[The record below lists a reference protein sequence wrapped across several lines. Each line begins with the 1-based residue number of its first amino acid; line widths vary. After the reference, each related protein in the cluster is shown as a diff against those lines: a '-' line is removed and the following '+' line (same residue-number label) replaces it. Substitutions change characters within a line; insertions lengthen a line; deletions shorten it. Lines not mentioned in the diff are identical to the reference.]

1 MIHRTAIRIRFVE
14 SSFFLLK
21 ASQAV
26 GSVLLVAETF
36 CSLEDDEGP
45 PPPVKAAG
53 QSERL
58 ASVLEPLAHHGVE
71 TIPLKHTYD
80 DLIALAVCFVQQ

>member
-1 MIHRTAIRIRFVE
+1 M
-14 SSFFLLK
+14 
-21 ASQAV
+21 

-36 CSLEDDEGP
+36 WSLEDDESLP
-45 PPPVKAAG
+45 PAVKAAG

-58 ASVLEPLAHHGVE
+58 ASVLEPLAHRGVE